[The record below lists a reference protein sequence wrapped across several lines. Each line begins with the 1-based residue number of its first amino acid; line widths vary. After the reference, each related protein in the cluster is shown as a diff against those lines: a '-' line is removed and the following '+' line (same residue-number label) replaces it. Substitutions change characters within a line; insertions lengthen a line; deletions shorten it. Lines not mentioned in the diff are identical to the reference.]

1 MTIQEIFT
9 PRGDWKNFQENKTGY
24 NNELG
29 YIEYMFDSED
39 PEIGTLTYYFGGK
52 VHGHLCV
59 KLKTVQKITNIPN
72 WRRELV
78 NHFVNQTGLDVRKLQ
93 VW

>member
-1 MTIQEIFT
+1 
-9 PRGDWKNFQENKTGY
+9 
-24 NNELG
+24 
-29 YIEYMFDSED
+29 
-39 PEIGTLTYYFGGK
+39 
-52 VHGHLCV
+52 
-59 KLKTVQKITNIPN
+59 LKTVQKITNIPN